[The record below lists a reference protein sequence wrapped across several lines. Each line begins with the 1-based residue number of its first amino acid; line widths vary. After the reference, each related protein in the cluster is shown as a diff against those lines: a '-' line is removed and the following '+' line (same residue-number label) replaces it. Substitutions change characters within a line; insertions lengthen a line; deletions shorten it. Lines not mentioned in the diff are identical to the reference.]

1 VGVRVGLGIAAF
13 PFENPRAFFRWVDLC
28 EEGGVDSLWQT
39 DRLVSREPHLEAL
52 SVMAALAG
60 ATERV
65 KFGMNAMVATLR
77 DPLVAAKQCATIDF
91 LSGGRLLPVFV
102 PGHDTA
108 PEWGATGRDPR
119 ERGRRADEI
128 LDIMRRLWSE
138 ERVTYEG
145 RHFRYRDASIAPRP
159 VQQPLP
165 LWIGGHGPAAVRRT
179 ARVGTGWLA
188 GLVGPEEVRAV
199 LGDIRRALAAAGR
212 AIASDHYGA
221 TLPFRFGALD
231 EPLVGRMA
239 AARGAAPGAPPP
251 PWLAVGDAREVLAR
265 LRAYLAAGVSKLVL
279 IPLARGDDDV
289 LEQTRRVV
297 AEVIPALEAEAPAA
311 APDRPGRARAAGA

>member
-1 VGVRVGLGIAAF
+1 MSVRVGLGIAAF
-13 PFENPRAFFRWVDLC
+13 PFESARAFFRWVDLC
-28 EEGGVDSLWQT
+28 EDGGVDSLWQT

-52 SVMAALAG
+52 SAMAALAG

-108 PEWGATGRDPR
+108 PEFGATGRDPR
-119 ERGRRADEI
+119 ERGRHADEI
-128 LDIMRRLWSE
+128 LEIMRRLWSE
-138 ERVTYEG
+138 ESVTFEG

-179 ARVGTGWLA
+179 ARVGSGWLA
-188 GLVGPEEVRAV
+188 GLAGPAEVRAIV
-199 LGDIRRALAAAGR
+199 AAIRRELEAAGR
-212 AIASDHYGA
+212 WIDPDHYGV
-221 TLPFRFGALD
+221 TLPFRFGSLD
-231 EPLVGRMA
+231 EPVVQRMA
-239 AARGAAPGAPPP
+239 AARGAKPGASPP
-251 PWLAVGDAREVLAR
+251 PWLAVGDAPALLAR
-265 LRAYLAAGVSKLVL
+265 LREYVDAGVSKFVL
-279 IPLARGDDDV
+279 IPMARGDAD
-289 LEQTRRVV
+289 LALQTRRIVD
-297 AEVIPALEAEAPAA
+297 EVIPAIEAAPAPRSA
-311 APDRPGRARAAGA
+311 AAG

>member
-1 VGVRVGLGIAAF
+1 VSIRIGLGIAAF
-13 PFENPRAFFRWVDLC
+13 PFESPRAFFRWVDLC

-52 SVMAALAG
+52 SAMAALAG

-102 PGHDTA
+102 PGHDPA
-108 PEWGATGRDPR
+108 PEWSATGRDPR
-119 ERGRRADEI
+119 ERGRCADEI
-128 LDIMRRLWSE
+128 LEIMRRLWSE
-138 ERVTYEG
+138 ESVTFEG
-145 RHFRYRDASIAPRP
+145 RHFRYRDVSISPRP

-179 ARVGTGWLA
+179 ARLGSGWLA
-188 GLVGPEEVRAV
+188 GLVSPAEVGAIV
-199 LGDIRRALAAAGR
+199 AAIRRELAVAGR
-212 AIASDHYGA
+212 SIDPDHYGA

-231 EPLVGRMA
+231 EPVVQRMA
-239 AARGAAPGAPPP
+239 AARGAAPGGAPPA
-251 PWLAVGDAREVLAR
+251 WLAVGGAAGILAR
-265 LRAYLAAGVSKLVL
+265 LREYADAGVSKFVL
-279 IPLARGDDDV
+279 IPLARGDDD
-289 LEQTRRVV
+289 LALQTRRLVE
-297 AEVIPALEAEAPAA
+297 EVIPAIEDAPV
-311 APDRPGRARAAGA
+311 GAVAVGGG